1 MLSAAEN
8 YNSQL
13 DIAGN
18 GIIGYVII
26 PKIQVNLPIYHGTDA
41 EVLDRGVGHLLGS
54 SLPVGGKNT
63 HTILSG
69 HSGMASQ
76 KMFTDL
82 EQLVPG
88 DVFYLNIRGETMAY
102 QVTEIN
108 TVLPYETDLLGIVP
122 GEDLCTLVTCTP
134 YGINTHRLLVR
145 GSRIPYEEA
154 AVMEEETASVEPAA
168 STWEAKYLQG
178 LLVGGGAAGIAGLL
192 MLAATR
198 IWKKHPRHRKDTNK
212 QFLTIETRSGEVFY
226 IIIDYDAPVNENLEQ
241 FSAYFLNKVDN
252 ADLSALLDDGNT
264 VEVCGCIDRCYAGH
278 VNTTCPI
285 CAKNMTECV
294 GKEPETTE
302 APTTASTE
310 PVKEPEKKSNPVGLL
325 LVLLILGMGGA
336 VAWHFFKNKMPDPQ
350 TKGDTDLD
358 DYDYGIDE
366 DLDYD
371 TEDEQEE
378 QH

>member
-1 MLSAAEN
+1 MNSKQKVFSLLLILLLSISTLALPVAAEAKPPA
-8 YNSQL
+8 
-13 DIAGN
+13 DD
-18 GIIGYVII
+18 VII
-26 PKIQVNLPIYHGTDA
+26 YTSDPTEPPPTTAPSTKPTTAATKPTEAPAPTTAPTIAPTTPTISEPFEQGNAIA
-41 EVLDRGVGHLLGS
+41 S
-54 SLPVGGKNT
+54 SLQY
-63 HTILSG
+63 H
-69 HSGMASQ
+69 
-76 KMFTDL
+76 
-82 EQLVPG
+82 
-88 DVFYLNIRGETMAY
+88 
-102 QVTEIN
+102 
-108 TVLPYETDLLGIVP
+108 
-122 GEDLCTLVTCTP
+122 
-134 YGINTHRLLVR
+134 
-145 GSRIPYEEA
+145 
-154 AVMEEETASVEPAA
+154 
-168 STWEAKYLQG
+168 
-178 LLVGGGAAGIAGLL
+178 
-192 MLAATR
+192 
-198 IWKKHPRHRKDTNK
+198 KDTNK

-252 ADLSALLDDGNT
+252 ADLSALLGDGNT

-302 APTTASTE
+302 APTTAPTE
-310 PVKEPEKKSNPVGLL
+310 PVKEPEKKSNPAGLL

-336 VAWHFFKNKMPDPQ
+336 VAWHFFKNKMPDQQ

-366 DLDYD
+366 DDDLDYD

>member
-1 MLSAAEN
+1 MKSK
-8 YNSQL
+8 
-13 DIAGN
+13 G
-18 GIIGYVII
+18 
-26 PKIQVNLPIYHGTDA
+26 KIF
-41 EVLDRGVGHLLGS
+41 
-54 SLPVGGKNT
+54 SL
-63 HTILSG
+63 
-69 HSGMASQ
+69 
-76 KMFTDL
+76 
-82 EQLVPG
+82 
-88 DVFYLNIRGETMAY
+88 
-102 QVTEIN
+102 
-108 TVLPYETDLLGIVP
+108 
-122 GEDLCTLVTCTP
+122 
-134 YGINTHRLLVR
+134 
-145 GSRIPYEEA
+145 
-154 AVMEEETASVEPAA
+154 
-168 STWEAKYLQG
+168 
-178 LLVGGGAAGIAGLL
+178 LL
-192 MLAATR
+192 MLLLSISTLTLPAAAEAKPPADDVIIYTSDPTEPPPTTAPSTKPTTAATKPTEAPEPTTAPTTAPTTPT
-198 IWKKHPRHRKDTNK
+198 ISEPFEQGNAIASSLQYHKDTNK

-302 APTTASTE
+302 VPTTAPTE
-310 PVKEPEKKSNPVGLL
+310 PVKEPEKKSNPAGLL

-336 VAWHFFKNKMPDPQ
+336 VAWHFFKNKMPDQQ

-366 DLDYD
+366 DDDLDYD

>member
-1 MLSAAEN
+1 MNSKHKIFSLLLILLLSISTLALPAAAEAKPPA
-8 YNSQL
+8 
-13 DIAGN
+13 DD
-18 GIIGYVII
+18 VII
-26 PKIQVNLPIYHGTDA
+26 YTSDPTEPPPTTAPSTKPTTAATKPTEAPEPTTAPTTAPTTPTISEPFEQGNAIA
-41 EVLDRGVGHLLGS
+41 S
-54 SLPVGGKNT
+54 SLQY
-63 HTILSG
+63 H
-69 HSGMASQ
+69 
-76 KMFTDL
+76 
-82 EQLVPG
+82 
-88 DVFYLNIRGETMAY
+88 
-102 QVTEIN
+102 
-108 TVLPYETDLLGIVP
+108 
-122 GEDLCTLVTCTP
+122 
-134 YGINTHRLLVR
+134 
-145 GSRIPYEEA
+145 
-154 AVMEEETASVEPAA
+154 
-168 STWEAKYLQG
+168 
-178 LLVGGGAAGIAGLL
+178 
-192 MLAATR
+192 
-198 IWKKHPRHRKDTNK
+198 KDTNK

-302 APTTASTE
+302 VPTTAPTE
-310 PVKEPEKKSNPVGLL
+310 PVKEPEKKSNPAGLL

-336 VAWHFFKNKMPDPQ
+336 VAWHFFKNKMPDQQ

-366 DLDYD
+366 DDDLDYD

>member
-1 MLSAAEN
+1 MNSKRKVFSLLLILLLSISTLALPVAAEAKPPA
-8 YNSQL
+8 
-13 DIAGN
+13 DD
-18 GIIGYVII
+18 VII
-26 PKIQVNLPIYHGTDA
+26 YTSDPTEPPPATAPSTKPTTAATKPTEATAPTTAPTTPTISEPFEQGNAIA
-41 EVLDRGVGHLLGS
+41 S
-54 SLPVGGKNT
+54 SLQY
-63 HTILSG
+63 H
-69 HSGMASQ
+69 
-76 KMFTDL
+76 
-82 EQLVPG
+82 
-88 DVFYLNIRGETMAY
+88 
-102 QVTEIN
+102 
-108 TVLPYETDLLGIVP
+108 
-122 GEDLCTLVTCTP
+122 
-134 YGINTHRLLVR
+134 
-145 GSRIPYEEA
+145 
-154 AVMEEETASVEPAA
+154 
-168 STWEAKYLQG
+168 
-178 LLVGGGAAGIAGLL
+178 
-192 MLAATR
+192 
-198 IWKKHPRHRKDTNK
+198 KDTNK

-252 ADLSALLDDGNT
+252 ADLSALLDDGKT

-302 APTTASTE
+302 APTTAPTE

-336 VAWHFFKNKMPDPQ
+336 VAWHFFKNKMPDQQ

-366 DLDYD
+366 DDDLDYD
-371 TEDEQEE
+371 TEEEQEE

>member
-1 MLSAAEN
+1 MNSKRKVFSLLLILLLSISTLALPVAAEAKPPA
-8 YNSQL
+8 
-13 DIAGN
+13 DD
-18 GIIGYVII
+18 VII
-26 PKIQVNLPIYHGTDA
+26 YTSDPTEPPPTTAPSTKPTTAATKPTEAPAPTTAPTIAPTTPTISEPFEQGNAIA
-41 EVLDRGVGHLLGS
+41 S
-54 SLPVGGKNT
+54 SLQY
-63 HTILSG
+63 H
-69 HSGMASQ
+69 
-76 KMFTDL
+76 
-82 EQLVPG
+82 
-88 DVFYLNIRGETMAY
+88 
-102 QVTEIN
+102 
-108 TVLPYETDLLGIVP
+108 
-122 GEDLCTLVTCTP
+122 
-134 YGINTHRLLVR
+134 
-145 GSRIPYEEA
+145 
-154 AVMEEETASVEPAA
+154 
-168 STWEAKYLQG
+168 
-178 LLVGGGAAGIAGLL
+178 
-192 MLAATR
+192 
-198 IWKKHPRHRKDTNK
+198 KDTNK

-336 VAWHFFKNKMPDPQ
+336 VAWHFFKNKMPDQQ

-366 DLDYD
+366 DDDLDYD

>member
-1 MLSAAEN
+1 MNSKRKVFSLLLILLLSISTLALPAAAEAKPP
-8 YNSQL
+8 S
-13 DIAGN
+13 DD
-18 GIIGYVII
+18 VII
-26 PKIQVNLPIYHGTDA
+26 YTSDPTEPPPTTAPSTKPTTAATKPTEAPEPTAAPPTAQTTPTISEPFEQGNAIA
-41 EVLDRGVGHLLGS
+41 S
-54 SLPVGGKNT
+54 SLQY
-63 HTILSG
+63 H
-69 HSGMASQ
+69 
-76 KMFTDL
+76 
-82 EQLVPG
+82 
-88 DVFYLNIRGETMAY
+88 
-102 QVTEIN
+102 
-108 TVLPYETDLLGIVP
+108 
-122 GEDLCTLVTCTP
+122 
-134 YGINTHRLLVR
+134 
-145 GSRIPYEEA
+145 
-154 AVMEEETASVEPAA
+154 
-168 STWEAKYLQG
+168 
-178 LLVGGGAAGIAGLL
+178 
-192 MLAATR
+192 
-198 IWKKHPRHRKDTNK
+198 KDTNK

-278 VNTTCPI
+278 VNTTCSI

-302 APTTASTE
+302 APTTAPTE
-310 PVKEPEKKSNPVGLL
+310 PVKEPEKKSSLAGLL

-336 VAWHFFKNKMPDPQ
+336 VAWHFFKNKMPDQQ

-366 DLDYD
+366 DDDLDYD

>member
-1 MLSAAEN
+1 MNSKHKIFSLLLILLLSISTLALPAAAEAKPPA
-8 YNSQL
+8 
-13 DIAGN
+13 DD
-18 GIIGYVII
+18 VII
-26 PKIQVNLPIYHGTDA
+26 YTSDPTEPPPTTAPSTKPTTAATKPTEAPEPTTAPTTAPTTPTISEPFEQGNAIA
-41 EVLDRGVGHLLGS
+41 S
-54 SLPVGGKNT
+54 SLQY
-63 HTILSG
+63 H
-69 HSGMASQ
+69 
-76 KMFTDL
+76 
-82 EQLVPG
+82 
-88 DVFYLNIRGETMAY
+88 
-102 QVTEIN
+102 
-108 TVLPYETDLLGIVP
+108 
-122 GEDLCTLVTCTP
+122 
-134 YGINTHRLLVR
+134 
-145 GSRIPYEEA
+145 
-154 AVMEEETASVEPAA
+154 
-168 STWEAKYLQG
+168 
-178 LLVGGGAAGIAGLL
+178 
-192 MLAATR
+192 
-198 IWKKHPRHRKDTNK
+198 KDTNK

-302 APTTASTE
+302 APTTAPTE
-310 PVKEPEKKSNPVGLL
+310 PVKEPEKKSNPAGLL

-336 VAWHFFKNKMPDPQ
+336 VAWHFFKNKMPDQQ

-366 DLDYD
+366 DDDLDYD
-371 TEDEQEE
+371 TEEEQEE

>member
-1 MLSAAEN
+1 MNSKRKVFSLLLILLLSISTLALPAAAEAKPPA
-8 YNSQL
+8 
-13 DIAGN
+13 DD
-18 GIIGYVII
+18 VII
-26 PKIQVNLPIYHGTDA
+26 YTSDPTEPPPTTAPSTKPTTAATKPTEATAPATTAPTTPTISEPFEQGNAIA
-41 EVLDRGVGHLLGS
+41 S
-54 SLPVGGKNT
+54 SLQY
-63 HTILSG
+63 H
-69 HSGMASQ
+69 
-76 KMFTDL
+76 
-82 EQLVPG
+82 
-88 DVFYLNIRGETMAY
+88 
-102 QVTEIN
+102 
-108 TVLPYETDLLGIVP
+108 
-122 GEDLCTLVTCTP
+122 
-134 YGINTHRLLVR
+134 
-145 GSRIPYEEA
+145 
-154 AVMEEETASVEPAA
+154 
-168 STWEAKYLQG
+168 
-178 LLVGGGAAGIAGLL
+178 
-192 MLAATR
+192 
-198 IWKKHPRHRKDTNK
+198 KDTNK

-302 APTTASTE
+302 APTTAPTE
-310 PVKEPEKKSNPVGLL
+310 PVKEPEKKSNPAGLL

-336 VAWHFFKNKMPDPQ
+336 GVWYFLKGKMPDQQ
-350 TKGDTDLD
+350 TKGDTDLN

-366 DLDYD
+366 DDDLDYN

>member
-1 MLSAAEN
+1 MNSKRKVFSLLLILLLSISTLALPAAAEAKPPA
-8 YNSQL
+8 
-13 DIAGN
+13 DD
-18 GIIGYVII
+18 VII
-26 PKIQVNLPIYHGTDA
+26 YTSDPTEPPPTTAPTTKPTTAATKPTEAPAPTTAPTIAPTTPTISEPFEQGNAIA
-41 EVLDRGVGHLLGS
+41 S
-54 SLPVGGKNT
+54 SLQY
-63 HTILSG
+63 H
-69 HSGMASQ
+69 
-76 KMFTDL
+76 
-82 EQLVPG
+82 
-88 DVFYLNIRGETMAY
+88 
-102 QVTEIN
+102 
-108 TVLPYETDLLGIVP
+108 
-122 GEDLCTLVTCTP
+122 
-134 YGINTHRLLVR
+134 
-145 GSRIPYEEA
+145 
-154 AVMEEETASVEPAA
+154 
-168 STWEAKYLQG
+168 
-178 LLVGGGAAGIAGLL
+178 
-192 MLAATR
+192 
-198 IWKKHPRHRKDTNK
+198 KDTNK

-302 APTTASTE
+302 APTTAPTE
-310 PVKEPEKKSNPVGLL
+310 PVKEPEKKSNPAGLL

-336 VAWHFFKNKMPDPQ
+336 GVWYFLKGKMPDQQ

-358 DYDYGIDE
+358 NYDYGIDE
-366 DLDYD
+366 DDDLDYD